1 MPLAS
6 LTGTL
11 VAKLAPSP
19 AHDRA
24 SVHLGCGFATLQV
37 EVLHATLASLP
48 HVGEEVTL
56 HTHLL
61 IKPES
66 WQLLGFSQ
74 RAQRDVFALLLTAN
88 GVGAKHALALLEALT
103 VPDLVS
109 AIVAENYKPLTAA
122 KGVGSKLA
130 QKLVLELHT
139 KLTRWQQEA
148 MATLP
153 ELAPTAGNTAQAMAM
168 AAWQQSTAWQEAQS
182 LLLSL
187 GYDLSEI
194 NTATTLVA
202 KTLPEPQLANPTP
215 WPAEQWVPALLK
227 HL

>member
-1 MPLAS
+1 MPLAA

-19 AHDRA
+19 ANDRA
-24 SVHLGCGFATLQV
+24 SVQLSCGFATLAL
-37 EVLHATLASLP
+37 EVLHSTLATLP
-48 HVGEEVTL
+48 PVGSEVTL

-61 IKPES
+61 IKPEA
-66 WQLLGFSQ
+66 WQLLGFTQ

-88 GVGAKHALALLEALT
+88 GVGAKHALALLEALS
-103 VPDLVS
+103 VAELVS
-109 AIVAENYKPLTAA
+109 AIVAENHKPLTAA

-153 ELAPTAGNTAQAMAM
+153 ELAPAMGNTPQAQAVAQWQHTE
-168 AAWQQSTAWQEAQS
+168 AWQDAQS

-187 GYDLSEI
+187 GYDVAEI
-194 NTATTLVA
+194 TQAGRAVA
-202 KTLPEPQLANPTP
+202 QTLPEADLNQPMAWQ
-215 WPAEQWVPALLK
+215 AEYWVPALLK
-227 HL
+227 YM